1 METIKLTNWADYDD
15 CGNPDGTD
23 AWNLSDGSVD
33 AYPGMTPRTSSL
45 RIGEKWLGTRFGK
58 RTSSFWNRFFWD
70 LSHSLKQ

>member
-33 AYPGMTPRTSSL
+33 AYPGMTPEQVAS
-45 RIGEKWLGTRFGK
+45 ELGKNGWERDLEREQVHSGTDFSGIYLTR
-58 RTSSFWNRFFWD
+58 
-70 LSHSLKQ
+70 